1 MRKQSG
7 LISGLL
13 SDFLRI
19 LAFPEK
25 NRNTFLYRISLLPPE
40 VLIFIRMHSLSLFF
54 PLDPPASSVNNTWK
68 NSISL
73 ASEARVKL
81 WSKVPCKAQGNAHVL
96 G

>member
-40 VLIFIRMHSLSLFF
+40 VLIFIRMHSLSLSFF
-54 PLDPPASSVNNTWK
+54 PLTLLPPVLITHARIALAWLQKPESSCGRK
-68 NSISL
+68 FP
-73 ASEARVKL
+73 VKRKGML
-81 WSKVPCKAQGNAHVL
+81 MS
-96 G
+96 